1 MIVEGEEQTRLLGG
15 TALWGGAGGR
25 RRAEGIRSVPRQD
38 VSFLMTIVYEM
49 VQFAKSTA
57 AASSDVQE
65 MGDGMVSWTGTT
77 VPSSGS
83 VAAETGSAQ
92 PSAGAR
98 RDCSRG
104 FPGAAYEPLCL
115 GRQE

>member
-1 MIVEGEEQTRLLGG
+1 MIVGGEEQTRPLGG

-25 RRAEGIRSVPRQD
+25 RRAGGIRSVPRQD
-38 VSFLMTIVYEM
+38 VSLMTIVYEM

-65 MGDGMVSWTGTT
+65 MGDRMVSWTGTT

-83 VAAETGSAQ
+83 VAAETDGQCTAQCRRSQGLQQGVPGS
-92 PSAGAR
+92 R
-98 RDCSRG
+98 V
-104 FPGAAYEPLCL
+104 
-115 GRQE
+115 

>member
-1 MIVEGEEQTRLLGG
+1 MIVGGEEQTHPIGG
-15 TALWGGAGGR
+15 KAPWGGVGGR
-25 RRAEGIRSVPRQD
+25 RRVEGIRSVPRQD
-38 VSFLMTIVYEM
+38 VSFLMTIMYEM

-83 VAAETGSAQ
+83 VAAETDGLCTAQCRRSQGLQQGVPGS
-92 PSAGAR
+92 R
-98 RDCSRG
+98 I
-104 FPGAAYEPLCL
+104 
-115 GRQE
+115 